1 MASKKQKI
9 AQYRNFSKF
18 QISSMHSNLN
28 KVLTNMPYCGCL
40 TIEERNVLIQLRNCI
55 NNMVLSHW
63 DKNTKEVLSNV
74 KEEEQ

>member
-1 MASKKQKI
+1 
-9 AQYRNFSKF
+9 
-18 QISSMHSNLN
+18 
-28 KVLTNMPYCGCL
+28 MPYCGCL

>member
-1 MASKKQKI
+1 
-9 AQYRNFSKF
+9 
-18 QISSMHSNLN
+18 MHSNLN

-63 DKNTKEVLSNV
+63 DKNTKEVLSKVN
-74 KEEEQ
+74 EEQ